1 MLMIQSLPKILTKS
15 IDIEVRGE
23 VYMRKSV
30 LENVNKKREKEGL
43 SLFANPRNA
52 AGGSLRQLD
61 EKVTK
66 ERQLDQFSYTIV
78 HPENYGIKTQVD
90 ALSI

>member
-1 MLMIQSLPKILTKS
+1 MLMIKSLPKILTKPL
-15 IDIEVRGE
+15 DIEVRGE

-30 LENVNKKREKEGL
+30 LENVNKKRQKDGL

-61 EKVTK
+61 EKLRK
-66 ERQLDQFSYTIV
+66 KDS
-78 HPENYGIKTQVD
+78 
-90 ALSI
+90 